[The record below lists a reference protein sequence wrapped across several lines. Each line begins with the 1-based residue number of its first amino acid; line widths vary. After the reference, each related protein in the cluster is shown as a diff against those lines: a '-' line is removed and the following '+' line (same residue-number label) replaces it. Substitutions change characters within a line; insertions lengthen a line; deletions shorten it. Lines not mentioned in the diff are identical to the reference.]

1 MYKSMSQFAYYRF
14 LTNNM
19 LNAEEKEHKDEI
31 IKLTE
36 EVLDAKG
43 IECDSRISRLAL
55 DELKEILEEVRRR
68 YKKKTK
74 RAITEKAS
82 SSSSSYDNIGTA
94 AEGEI
99 QYIS

>member
-36 EVLDAKG
+36 EVLDARG

-55 DELKEILEEVRRR
+55 NQLKEILEEVRRR
-68 YKKKTK
+68 YKKKKTK

-82 SSSSSYDNIGTA
+82 SFSYDNTDTA
-94 AEGEI
+94 AEEEI

>member
-1 MYKSMSQFAYYRF
+1 
-14 LTNNM
+14 
-19 LNAEEKEHKDEI
+19 
-31 IKLTE
+31 
-36 EVLDAKG
+36 
-43 IECDSRISRLAL
+43 L

-82 SSSSSYDNIGTA
+82 SSSYDNIDTA
-94 AEGEI
+94 SEGEI

>member
-1 MYKSMSQFAYYRF
+1 MSQFAYYRF

-36 EVLDAKG
+36 EVLDARG

-55 DELKEILEEVRRR
+55 NQLKEILEEVRRR

-82 SSSSSYDNIGTA
+82 SFSYDNTDTA
-94 AEGEI
+94 AAEEEI

>member
-1 MYKSMSQFAYYRF
+1 
-14 LTNNM
+14 M
-19 LNAEEKEHKDEI
+19 LNIEEKKHKDEI

-36 EVLDAKG
+36 EVLDARG

-55 DELKEILEEVRRR
+55 NELKEILEEVRRR

-74 RAITEKAS
+74 RTIPEKAS
-82 SSSSSYDNIGTA
+82 SSSYDNTDA
-94 AEGEI
+94 AEEEEI

>member
-1 MYKSMSQFAYYRF
+1 MSQFAYYRF

-19 LNAEEKEHKDEI
+19 LNIEEKEYKDKI

-36 EVLDAKG
+36 EVLDARG

-55 DELKEILEEVRRR
+55 NQLKEILEEVRRR

-82 SSSSSYDNIGTA
+82 SFSYDNTDTA
-94 AEGEI
+94 AAEEEI

>member
-1 MYKSMSQFAYYRF
+1 MSQFAYYRF

-36 EVLDAKG
+36 EVLDARG

-55 DELKEILEEVRRR
+55 NQLKEILEEVRRR

-82 SSSSSYDNIGTA
+82 SSSYDNTDTVA
-94 AEGEI
+94 AEEEI
-99 QYIS
+99 QYISQVRIH

>member
-1 MYKSMSQFAYYRF
+1 MSRFAYYRH
-14 LTNNM
+14 LTNNT
-19 LNAEEKEHKDEI
+19 LNIEEKEHKDEI

-36 EVLDAKG
+36 EVLDARG

-55 DELKEILEEVRRR
+55 DDLKEILEEVRRR
-68 YKKKTK
+68 YKKKNK

-82 SSSSSYDNIGTA
+82 SSSYDNTDTVA

>member
-1 MYKSMSQFAYYRF
+1 MSQFAYHRH
-14 LTNNM
+14 LTNNT
-19 LNAEEKEHKDEI
+19 LNMEEKEHKDEI

-36 EVLDAKG
+36 EVLDARG

-55 DELKEILEEVRRR
+55 NQLKEILEEVRRR
-68 YKKKTK
+68 YQKKTK

-82 SSSSSYDNIGTA
+82 SFSYDNTDTVA
-94 AEGEI
+94 AEEEI

>member
-1 MYKSMSQFAYYRF
+1 MSQFAYYRF

-55 DELKEILEEVRRR
+55 NELKEILEEVRRR
-68 YKKKTK
+68 YKKKSK

-82 SSSSSYDNIGTA
+82 SSSYDNTDTTTT
-94 AEGEI
+94 EKEI

>member
-1 MYKSMSQFAYYRF
+1 MSQFAYYRF

-36 EVLDAKG
+36 EVLDARG

-55 DELKEILEEVRRR
+55 NQLKEILEEVRRR

-82 SSSSSYDNIGTA
+82 SSSSSHDNTDTVA
-94 AEGEI
+94 AEEEI

>member
-19 LNAEEKEHKDEI
+19 LNTEEKEHKDEI

-55 DELKEILEEVRRR
+55 NQLKEILEEVRRR

-82 SSSSSYDNIGTA
+82 SSSSSHDNTDTVA
-94 AEGEI
+94 AEEEI
-99 QYIS
+99 QY

>member
-1 MYKSMSQFAYYRF
+1 MSQFAYYRF

-36 EVLDAKG
+36 EVLDARG

-55 DELKEILEEVRRR
+55 NQLKEILEEVRRR

-82 SSSSSYDNIGTA
+82 SFSYDNTNTA
-94 AEGEI
+94 AAAAEEEI

>member
-1 MYKSMSQFAYYRF
+1 MYKGMSQFAYYRF

-82 SSSSSYDNIGTA
+82 SSSTSYDNIGTA

>member
-1 MYKSMSQFAYYRF
+1 MSQFAYYRF

-19 LNAEEKEHKDEI
+19 LNIEEKKHKDEI

-36 EVLDAKG
+36 EVLDARG
-43 IECDSRISRLAL
+43 IECDSRISRLLL
-55 DELKEILEEVRRR
+55 DELEEILEEVRRR

-74 RAITEKAS
+74 KAITEKAS
-82 SSSSSYDNIGTA
+82 SSSYDNTDA
-94 AEGEI
+94 AEEEEI

>member
-36 EVLDAKG
+36 EVLDARG

-55 DELKEILEEVRRR
+55 DDLKEIFEEVRRR
-68 YKKKTK
+68 YKKKNK

-82 SSSSSYDNIGTA
+82 SSSYDNTDTA
-94 AEGEI
+94 AEEEI